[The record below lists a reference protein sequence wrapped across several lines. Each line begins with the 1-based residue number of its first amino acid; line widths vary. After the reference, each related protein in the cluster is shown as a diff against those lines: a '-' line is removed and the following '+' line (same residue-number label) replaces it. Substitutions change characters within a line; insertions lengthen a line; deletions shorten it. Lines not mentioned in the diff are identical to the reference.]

1 MTLTAACVRV
11 LTLTLL
17 SVAVT
22 ASAQAPAGGETRVPV
37 HEEPRHHLM
46 LDTPTLRILDIQI
59 PPGDQT
65 LFHTHDTAILYVP
78 IARSQ
83 TRGQDWGGTWSGG
96 GAATAPAAS
105 AAAAPTP
112 PPAPARPQRVN
123 SVTTYVDTPYT
134 HRVHNVGT
142 SLFRLI
148 GIANRTSGDT
158 SAPAAGGATAELENR
173 YYRADRLV
181 VAPGMSVP
189 IASHAGPIILVM
201 QTPGTAAIDGASWH
215 PLNGPGDFARIDGTV
230 AHRLHNRGAAD
241 IEVVAVAVKG
251 AR

>member
-1 MTLTAACVRV
+1 MTLSAARVRM
-11 LTLTLL
+11 LTLMLL
-17 SVAVT
+17 SVAVP
-22 ASAQAPAGGETRVPV
+22 AWAQSPAGAETRVPV

-96 GAATAPAAS
+96 GTPAAPAAGTAPAAP
-105 AAAAPTP
+105 A
-112 PPAPARPQRVN
+112 PAPARPQRVN
-123 SVTTYVDTPYT
+123 SVTTYVETPYT
-134 HRVHNVGT
+134 HRVNNIGT

-148 GIANRTSGDT
+148 GIANRTAGDAAPPASGGP
-158 SAPAAGGATAELENR
+158 APELENR
-173 YYRADRLV
+173 YYRAERLV
-181 VAPGMSVP
+181 VAPG
-189 IASHAGPIILVM
+189 ASLPVSTHNGPVVLVM
-201 QTPGTAAIDGASWH
+201 QTPGTAAVDGATWH
-215 PLNGPGDFARIDGTV
+215 PLNGPGDFARIDGNT
-230 AHRLHNRGAAD
+230 AHRLHNRGASE